1 MFAVIYASDM
11 LMPHTNIFSYK
22 LQSDCFSNIFS
33 MEGNLHGTTP
43 HTANIL
49 QQNVAAN
56 AAGVVSGQLRH
67 PVGIL

>member
-1 MFAVIYASDM
+1 MFAVVYTGYM
-11 LMPHTNIFSYK
+11 LMPHMRIVSSK
-22 LQSDCFSNIFS
+22 LQNVCFSNIFS

-56 AAGVVSGQLRH
+56 AAGVVLGQLRH